1 MRGEIMTNEIA
12 FTIMAFIAV
21 LAVLYMVWWT
31 NKQEREEERKQESR

>member
-1 MRGEIMTNEIA
+1 MTNEIA

-31 NKQEREEERKQESR
+31 NKQEREEERKQ